1 MKRWQAVLL
10 PLCLPIRYGRRSAS
24 ALLALLA
31 AAAPARAEKPQAT
44 GTEERSFLYVAVP
57 GIRNYVEFGGV
68 GLLVFDRD
76 DGYTLVKRLPTW
88 PVKSGEPPENVKGIA
103 ASAGAGRVYITTIK
117 RIAAFDIVEEKKVWE
132 STPEGGC
139 DRMAISPDGLWLY
152 VPSFEGPN
160 WNVLE
165 ASTGKT
171 IARLEPNS
179 GAHNTVYGLDGR
191 AVYLAG
197 LRSPLLSIADPKTH
211 ELVKTV
217 GPFSHSI
224 RPFTVNG
231 KQTLAYVNV
240 NDLLGFEIG
249 DIESGKKLHRVEVQG
264 FAKGPVKRHG
274 CPSHGLGL
282 TPDETE
288 VWVVD
293 GANQRVHVFDN
304 TVMPP
309 RQGPSIALREQ
320 PGWITFTLDGRHALL
335 STGEVIDVKTKGVVL
350 ALRDE
355 TGAAVHSEKV
365 VEVIW
370 KDGRPVRHGDQFGV
384 GRRR

>member
-1 MKRWQAVLL
+1 MGIPMSAHLRHAWSSAV
-10 PLCLPIRYGRRSAS
+10 

-31 AAAPARAEKPQAT
+31 AAGAATAAEPRAT
-44 GTEERSFLYVAVP
+44 GDKERSFLYVAVP
-57 GIRNYVEFGGV
+57 GIRNYVEFGGI

-76 DGYTLVKRLPTW
+76 DGYRFVKRIPTW
-88 PVKSGEPPENVKGIA
+88 SVPSGEEPENVKGIA
-103 ASAGAGRVYITTIK
+103 ASAPDARIYITTLR
-117 RIAAFDIVEEKKVWE
+117 RIAAFDLVTEKKVWE

-139 DRMAISPDGLWLY
+139 DRLAISPDGRWLY
-152 VPSFEGPN
+152 VPSFEAPH

-211 ELVKTV
+211 GLVGTV
-217 GPFSHSI
+217 GPFSRSI

-231 KQTLAYVNV
+231 RQTLVYVNV

-249 DIESGKKLHRVEVQG
+249 DIASGKMLHRVEVQG
-264 FAKGPVKRHG
+264 FPMGQVKRHG
-274 CPSHGLGL
+274 CPSHGVAL
-282 TPDETE
+282 TPDESE

-309 RQGPSIALREQ
+309 RQGPSVALREQ
-320 PGWITFTLDGRHALL
+320 PGWISFTLDGRDALP
-335 STGEVIDVKTKGVVL
+335 STGEVIDVKTKRIVAVL
-350 ALRDE
+350 SDE
-355 TGAAVHSEKV
+355 NGGAVHSEKL

-370 KDGRPVRHGDQFGV
+370 KNGKPVRAGDQFGL
-384 GRRR
+384 GRSR

>member
-1 MKRWQAVLL
+1 MSDRAR
-10 PLCLPIRYGRRSAS
+10 PGRRAAV
-24 ALLALLA
+24 ALVALFAA
-31 AAAPARAEKPQAT
+31 AAAPAGKGTPQDT
-44 GTEERSFLYVAVP
+44 RGKEHSFLYVAVP

-76 DGYTLVKRLPTW
+76 DGYRFVKRIPTW
-88 PVKSGEPPENVKGIA
+88 PVPGGEPPENVKGIA
-103 ASAGAGRVYITTIK
+103 AGARDGRVYVTTIK
-117 RIAAFDIVEEKKVWE
+117 RIAAFDIVAGKKVWE
-132 STPEGGC
+132 ATPEGGC
-139 DRMAISPDGLWLY
+139 DRMAISPDGRLLY

-165 ASTGKT
+165 ASTGRT
-171 IARLEPNS
+171 VARLDPGS
-179 GAHNTVYGLDGR
+179 GAHNTLYGLDGR

-211 ELVKTV
+211 TVVGTV
-217 GPFSHSI
+217 GPFSQSI

-231 KQTLAYVNV
+231 AQTLAYVNV
-240 NDLLGFEIG
+240 NELLGFEIG
-249 DIESGKKLHRVEVQG
+249 DIERGRKLHRVEVQG
-264 FAKGPVKRHG
+264 FAKGPIKRHG
-274 CPSHGLGL
+274 CPSHGIGL
-282 TPDETE
+282 TPDESE

-293 GANQRVHVFDN
+293 AANRRVHVFDN

-320 PGWITFTLDGRHALL
+320 PGWITFTLDGRHAIL
-335 STGEVIDVKTKGVVL
+335 STGEVVDVRTKAVVAAL
-350 ALRDE
+350 ADE

-370 KDGRPVRHGDQFGV
+370 KDGRPLRNGDQFGV

>member
-1 MKRWQAVLL
+1 MTDTLK
-10 PLCLPIRYGRRSAS
+10 PGRRFAA
-24 ALLALLA
+24 ALVALLA
-31 AAAPARAEKPQAT
+31 ATAAARAEKPQDT
-44 GTEERSFLYVAVP
+44 GSSERSFLYVAVP

-76 DGYTLVKRLPTW
+76 DGYRFVKRLPTW
-88 PVKSGEPPENVKGIA
+88 PVQSGEQPENVKGIA
-103 ASAGAGRVYITTIK
+103 ASERDGRVYITTIK
-117 RIAAFDIVEEKKVWE
+117 RIAAFDIVTEKKLWE

-139 DRMAISPDGLWLY
+139 DRMAISPDGRLLY

-165 ASTGKT
+165 AATGKT
-171 IARLEPNS
+171 VARLDPNS
-179 GAHNTVYGLDGR
+179 RAHNTLYGLDGL

-197 LRSPLLSIADPKTH
+197 LGSPLLSIADPQTH
-211 ELVKTV
+211 RIVKTV

-240 NDLLGFEIG
+240 NQLLGFEIG
-249 DIESGKKLHRVEVQG
+249 NIESGKKLHRVEVQG
-264 FAKGPVKRHG
+264 FQKGPIKRHG
-274 CPSHGLGL
+274 CPSQGIGLA
-282 TPDETE
+282 PDESE

-293 GANQRVHVFDN
+293 AANQRVHVFDN
-304 TVMPP
+304 TLMPP

-320 PGWITFTLDGRHALL
+320 PGWISFTLDGRHALL
-335 STGEVIDVKTKGVVL
+335 STGEIIDVKTKAIVTAL
-350 ALRDE
+350 ADE

-370 KDGRPVRHGDQFGV
+370 KDGRPLRNGDQFGV
-384 GRRR
+384 GRKR